1 MTLPSY
7 GGRREMTATRHTA
20 TLCACASFFH
30 FVHLERERE
39 REREIHKERD
49 RARESESVWN
59 YIAGES
65 TSRRTWDNIAFK
77 AKFFGESRVSFIQ
90 NNVKYVWNV
99 NM

>member
-39 REREIHKERD
+39 RERERFIKKETE
-49 RARESESVWN
+49 RESQRVFGITLQEN
-59 YIAGES
+59 LPHGEHGTTLHS
-65 TSRRTWDNIAFK
+65 KRNFLGKVALVLFRTT
-77 AKFFGESRVSFIQ
+77 
-90 NNVKYVWNV
+90 
-99 NM
+99 